1 MKKIVCSISVIT
13 LMLSSG
19 VTAEAAIKKAPK
31 NVKVKSGKLLYKS
44 TNKVVKGYVTYKSRV
59 YKDGKLFTG
68 ITGNTYY
75 KKGQRGNG
83 VYKNKLYKNGKLY
96 TGKLSGKR
104 YEKGVAVT
112 AVLDGVQYKGGKPA
126 TGTVNGIYYQNGRP
140 FTGVVNQI
148 VYEAGI
154 KPVGY
159 KVYDHHLYKDGDL
172 SMDVVKVNNIWYA
185 GGQIA
190 SGKIVSLD
198 GEELFVNNGLA
209 VEQEAGTEQS
219 SAQQVAPT
227 DQIVQ
232 PTQTD
237 ISVPTTPTEI
247 IPTETPSPVTV
258 TAGFQ
263 VVNGILYKDGA
274 RYDGKVLYNDVL
286 YKNGQPISGLTIYDG
301 KYYQNGVLATGTF
314 VYEHKNIAVQNGVLQ
329 NGVIDGRYY
338 KNGQLATGVVDRVL
352 YKNGVKATGEEVYN
366 GVFYRDGYEVSGVYE
381 KNGLYYAGTKLANGI
396 YELPNLGSRYL
407 INGALANGLH
417 KGVYYED
424 GERQKGY
431 ALIGGKLYKDGMLNT
446 GVHYYD
452 GKWYYNDRVANGLI
466 QTEDGQQIAVNQNG
480 EGITG
485 KYQNAYYTNGKLES
499 GYVLRDGELYVN
511 GRPNNAFV
519 SYNGL
524 WYARTKP
531 ANGVHTVEGQ
541 TIMFENGRKF
551 SGIYAE
557 RLYEDGVLKRGTYI
571 YNGILYVDGI
581 VPVRTLYNDK
591 LYVNGVL
598 ATTLT
603 EYDGKLYGAGGTL
616 VQGKVEFDYHL
627 YNDGILDTVKQDYN
641 GHLYTDGKIDMTPQM
656 FDGKQYED
664 GSVKS

>member
-1 MKKIVCSISVIT
+1 MKKIVCIISAIT
-13 LMLSSG
+13 LILSSG

-68 ITGNTYY
+68 ITAQTYY
-75 KKGQRGNG
+75 KKGQKGSG
-83 VYKNKLYKNGKLY
+83 IYKNKLYKNGKLY
-96 TGKLSGKR
+96 TGTLSGQR

-112 AVLDGVQYKGGKPA
+112 AMLDDVQYKNGKPA
-126 TGTVNGIYYQNGRP
+126 TGIVNGIYYQNGYP
-140 FTGVVNQI
+140 FTGVANQTLYQKG
-148 VYEAGI
+148 VKSSGYEAYG
-154 KPVGY
+154 KQ
-159 KVYDHHLYKDGDL
+159 LYKDGTL
-172 SMDVVKVNNIWYA
+172 SMDVVKVDNIWYA

-209 VEQEAGTEQS
+209 VEQEVGEEQS
-219 SAQQVAPT
+219 SAQQVAPI
-227 DQIVQ
+227 DQSVQ
-232 PTQTD
+232 PTQTN
-237 ISVPTTPTEI
+237 PTQTN
-247 IPTETPSPVTV
+247 TETPTVPTQSPVTV
-258 TAGFQ
+258 TSGFQ
-263 VVNGILYKDGA
+263 VVNGMLYKDGA
-274 RYDGKVLYNDVL
+274 RYNDKVLYNDVL

-329 NGVIDGRYY
+329 NGVINGRYY
-338 KNGQLATGVVDRVL
+338 KNGQLATGVVDHVL
-352 YKNGVKATGEEVYN
+352 YKNGVKAVGEEVYN
-366 GVFYRDGYEVSGVYE
+366 GVFYRDGYEVSGIYE
-381 KNGLYYAGTKLANGI
+381 KNGLYYAGMKLANGI

-407 INGALANGLH
+407 VNGALANGLH

-431 ALIGGKLYKDGMLNT
+431 ALIGSKLYKDGMLNT

-466 QTEDGQQIAVNQNG
+466 QTEDGQQIAVDQNG

-557 RLYEDGVLKRGTYI
+557 RLYEDGILKHGKEI

-581 VPVRTLYNDK
+581 VQSRTLYNDK
-591 LYVNGVL
+591 LYVNGVV
-598 ATTLT
+598 ATTLM
-603 EYDGKLYGAGGTL
+603 EYDGKLYDVGGTL
-616 VQGKVEFDYHL
+616 AQGKVEFDYRL
-627 YNDGILDTVKQDYN
+627 YNNGILDMVKQDYN
-641 GHLYTDGKIDMTPQM
+641 GHLYTDGKIDMTTQI
-656 FDGKQYED
+656 FNNKQYED